1 MIDGISETV
10 KTKWKNKKAKL
21 LCIILAPL
29 QASKLGNMFT
39 GNRAKRA
46 EERVV
51 RAEAGFNIDHMSQT
65 F

>member
-21 LCIILAPL
+21 LGIILAPL
-29 QASKLGNMFT
+29 QASKLGNMLT
-39 GNRAKRA
+39 RNTVKRA

-51 RAEAGFNIDHMSQT
+51 RAEAGFNIDHTSQS